1 MLGSIASSRVNA
13 RGAKRVLEGEML
25 TGYNA
30 LCLADALLMEGTV
43 IIWEVDKESAALV
56 RSLLFRSSVG
66 RRSRSAWGR
75 PSIRYRIL
83 RELLLL
89 PYGYP
94 ILSFASRMGNES
106 ARFQKTEHSRVVYR
120 RHE

>member
-1 MLGSIASSRVNA
+1 
-13 RGAKRVLEGEML
+13 ML

-30 LCLADALLMEGTV
+30 LCLAEALPIEGTV
-43 IIWEVDKESAALV
+43 TIWEVDGESAALV
-56 RSLLFRSSVG
+56 RSLLFRSSLG
-66 RRSRSAWGR
+66 RRSRSGWGR
-75 PSIRYRIL
+75 PSIRYRIV
-83 RELLLL
+83 RERVLL

-106 ARFQKTEHSRVVYR
+106 ARFQKTEYSRVVYR